1 MKKLLMSLAFVG
13 LLALPVTASDV
24 QVIAN
29 PSVGAAEVTAD
40 DLKEIFL
47 GAKTSLG
54 GGAVEPVLGGGAHD
68 AFLKAYVG
76 KSDTG
81 LKNHFKSMVF
91 TGKGAMPKSFATDAE
106 VVKYVAATK
115 GAIGYV
121 SGTADT
127 GAAKKIAVK

>member
-1 MKKLLMSLAFVG
+1 MKKLMMSLAFVG
-13 LLALPVTASDV
+13 LLALPVTAADV

-47 GAKTSLG
+47 GAKTSFG
-54 GGAVEPVLGGGAHD
+54 GGSVEPVLGGGAHD
-68 AFLKAYVG
+68 DFLKAYVG
-76 KSDTG
+76 KSDQG

-91 TGKGAMPKSFATDAE
+91 TGKGSMPKSFATDAD
-106 VVKYVAATK
+106 VVKYVMATK

-121 SGTADT
+121 SGAADT